1 MEIAI
6 VLGLLL
12 IGVVLFA
19 RETLSVDLVTLLLLL
34 GLIFTGILTTAE
46 AFAGFSSD
54 ILIILASIFVISG
67 ALRET
72 GVLDVIG
79 GALAKI
85 SGPSIGRLYCA
96 ITIVP
101 AGLSGFMNNTTV
113 TAMFLPAVTGLANRV
128 GLSPSQLLMPLAFA
142 SILGGTCSLIG
153 TSTNVAVSGYIEA
166 AGMEPLGFFEMT
178 PIGLVIVVTG
188 LLFMFFVGRRLLP
201 VDTGGDLTDD
211 YELRNFLSE
220 VTVLADSPL
229 IGQEAD
235 RNDLG
240 LLDFRVLRLW
250 RDGEGI
256 EPDGLIQ
263 AADVLLIEGRAE
275 NLLKIRTMEK
285 LEIGAGQSLDEIE
298 GGDSRVVEAVITPRS
313 ELVGRTL
320 LEIGFRERFGAS
332 ALAVYRRGRSL
343 REELSELRL
352 QTGDVLLLQ
361 GTADRIEA
369 LRLGDGFSIL
379 EEIHEE
385 TQSPRAGSIALGLFV
400 AAILVSAFGWV
411 PLSAAFLTAAVGV
424 VVLRCITVEKAY
436 TVIDWRLLIL
446 IGGMTAFGTAMQNSG
461 AAAFLADAIVGVLG
475 RLGIAPVLAGFFIL
489 TILLTQPMSNAAAA
503 LVVLPVALEA
513 ARLIGGEERT
523 FAIAIMLAG
532 SISFITP
539 FEPSCLLVYGPG
551 KYRLMDFIR
560 VGGWLTVLLT
570 VVTLVMLPLLWPLE
584 ASQ

>member
-6 VLGLLL
+6 VLGLLV

-54 ILIILASIFVISG
+54 ILVILASIFVISG

-72 GVLDVIG
+72 GVLDAVG
-79 GALAKI
+79 GGLAKI
-85 SGPSIGRLYCA
+85 SGRSVGRLYAA

-201 VDTGGDLTDD
+201 VDSGGDLTDD

-220 VTVLADSPL
+220 VTVLAESPL
-229 IGQEAD
+229 IGQGAD

-256 EPDGLIQ
+256 EPTVPIE

-298 GGDSRVVEAVITPRS
+298 GGNSRVVEAVITPRS

-320 LEIGFRERFGAS
+320 LEIAFRERFGAS
-332 ALAVYRRGRSL
+332 ALAVYRRGRSFH
-343 REELSELRL
+343 EGLSALRL
-352 QTGDVLLLQ
+352 RTGDVLLLQ
-361 GTADRIEA
+361 GTPERIEA
-369 LRLGDGFSIL
+369 LRLEDDFSIL
-379 EEIHEE
+379 EEIHAES
-385 TQSPRAGSIALGLFV
+385 QSPKAGLTALGLFV
-400 AAILVSAFGWV
+400 AAILISVTGWI
-411 PLSAAFLTAAVGV
+411 PMSAAFLTAAVGV

-436 TVIDWRLLIL
+436 TIIDWRLLIL

-461 AAAFLADAIVGVLG
+461 AAAFLADEIVGVLG
-475 RLGIAPVLAGFFIL
+475 PLGIAPVLAGFFVL

-513 ARLIGGEERT
+513 ARLIGGDERT
-523 FAIAIMLAG
+523 FAIGIMLAG

-570 VVTLVMLPLLWPLE
+570 VVTLAILPLLWPLK
-584 ASQ
+584 AAP

>member
-6 VLGLLL
+6 VLGLLV

-19 RETLSVDLVTLLLLL
+19 RETFSVDLVTLLLLL
-34 GLIFTGILTTAE
+34 GLIFTGVLTTAE

-54 ILIILASIFVISG
+54 ILVILASIFVISG

-72 GVLDVIG
+72 GVLDAIG
-79 GALAKI
+79 GGLAKI
-85 SGPSIGRLYCA
+85 SGRSVGRLYAA

-188 LLFMFFVGRRLLP
+188 LLFMFFIGRRLLP
-201 VDTGGDLTDD
+201 VDSGGDLTDD

-220 VTVLADSPL
+220 VTVLAESPL
-229 IGQEAD
+229 IGQGAD
-235 RNDLG
+235 KNDLG

-250 RDGEGI
+250 RDGEAI
-256 EPDGLIQ
+256 EPAGTIE

-285 LEIGAGQSLDEIE
+285 LEIGADQSLDEIE
-298 GGDSRVVEAVITPRS
+298 GGNSRVVEAVITPRS

-320 LEIGFRERFGAS
+320 LEIAFRERFGAA
-332 ALAVYRRGRSL
+332 ALAVYRRGRSFH
-343 REELSELRL
+343 EGLSALRL

-361 GTADRIEA
+361 GTAERIEA
-369 LRLGDGFSIL
+369 LRLENDFSIL
-379 EEIHEE
+379 EEIHSEAP
-385 TQSPRAGSIALGLFV
+385 SPKAGFIALGLFV

-424 VVLRCITVEKAY
+424 VVLRCITPEKAY
-436 TVIDWRLLIL
+436 TIIDWRLLIL

-461 AAAFLADAIVGVLG
+461 AAAFLADAIVGILG
-475 RLGIAPVLAGFFIL
+475 PMGIAPVLAGFFIL
-489 TILLTQPMSNAAAA
+489 TIFLTQPMSNAAAA

-513 ARLIGGEERT
+513 AHLIGGNERT
-523 FAIAIMLAG
+523 FAVAIMLAG

-551 KYRLMDFIR
+551 KYRLMDFVR

-570 VVTLVMLPLLWPLE
+570 IVTLAVLPLLWPLK
-584 ASQ
+584 ALP